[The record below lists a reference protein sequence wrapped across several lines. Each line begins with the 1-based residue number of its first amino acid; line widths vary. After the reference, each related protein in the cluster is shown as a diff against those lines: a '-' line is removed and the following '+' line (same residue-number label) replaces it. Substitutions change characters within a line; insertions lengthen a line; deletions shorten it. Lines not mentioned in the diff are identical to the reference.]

1 MIIYLVRHGESV
13 ANVNKIS
20 AGYLDS
26 PLTQEGINQAQKVG
40 LRFKEINDFE
50 VIFSSDLSR
59 AYATAQE
66 IHKYHRD
73 RELITHSGLREK
85 HFGELERKSFEEST
99 KRHEGSAIN
108 WDVKDGENFE
118 SHKLRVEN
126 VVKEILEIGKNC
138 VIVNH
143 GLTIKMILLILKIA
157 EDEEKIIQLK
167 SKNTAVYKVEIT
179 SKGAQMILENCAK
192 HLEEDLNAEN
202 QIS

>member
-13 ANVNKIS
+13 ANTNKIS

-26 PLTQEGINQAQKVG
+26 PLTQEGINQAYKVG
-40 LRFKEINDFE
+40 LRFKEIDDFE
-50 VIFSSDLSR
+50 IIYSSDLSR

-66 IHKYHRD
+66 IHKYHQD

-85 HFGELERKSFEEST
+85 HFGELEGRSFEESR

-143 GLTIKMILLILKIA
+143 GLTIKMILLILKVA
-157 EDEEKIIQLK
+157 ENEEKIFQLK

-179 SKGAQMILENCAK
+179 SKGAQMVLENCAK
-192 HLEEDLNAEN
+192 HLEEDLNSEN